1 MKDRTN
7 ESPPPKPAK
16 PDPIL
21 ACTVLVA
28 KTQFGAVLKGKGAK
42 VRLPKSQAEAL
53 ASLNPPRVRID
64 GV

>member
-7 ESPPPKPAK
+7 EFPAPKPA
-16 PDPIL
+16 PEPIF

-53 ASLNPPRVRID
+53 ASLNPPRVSID